1 MRFKIGNDIILGED
15 SPYRLLSPV
24 SGLSAPAIRT
34 ADGVYA
40 GVDGGYVSS
49 QLYGFRT
56 ITLSG
61 FYQGKTCEEADD
73 LRLGLMNKLH
83 IRQNYPIMITTFSGR
98 NYYTEGFIADVKSDI
113 TMPIAG
119 EFQITLIC
127 PDPIIYDGGDGSS
140 PQSSLLQQAFYKE
153 KPGGFIIPSS
163 MPVQWTSGQVATS
176 IMNIGSVKV
185 YPLIILKGT
194 YTNPKITNI
203 TTNEN
208 IKMNLTVSGNSELR
222 IDMKKRIITLNGV
235 SVASLRALDSI
246 WWGLERG
253 ENRIVLETDKQT
265 DTDFGNIIWRN
276 GFEGI

>member
-1 MRFKIGNDIILGED
+1 MRFKIGNDIILGGD
-15 SPYRLLSPV
+15 SAYKLVSPI

-61 FYQGKTCEEADD
+61 FYKGESCQEADD

-83 IRQNYPIMITTFSGR
+83 IRQNYPIMISTFSGR

-113 TMPIAG
+113 TMPTAG

-127 PDPIIYDGGDGSS
+127 PDPIIYDGGDGTS
-140 PQSSLLQQAFYKE
+140 PQSSLLQQVFYKE
-153 KPGGFIIPSS
+153 KPGGFTIPSD
-163 MPVQWTSGQVATS
+163 MPVQWVAGQVATS
-176 IMNIGSVKV
+176 IMNTGSVEV

-203 TTNEN
+203 VTNQH
-208 IKMNLTVSGNSELR
+208 IKMDLIISGDSELR

-235 SVASLRALDSI
+235 SVASSRALDST
-246 WWGLERG
+246 WWSLKRG
-253 ENRIVLETDKQT
+253 ENRIVLETNKQT
-265 DTDFGNIIWRN
+265 DTDFGTIIWRN

>member
-1 MRFKIGNDIILGED
+1 MRFKIGNDIILGGD
-15 SPYRLLSPV
+15 SAYKLVSPI

-61 FYQGKTCEEADD
+61 FYKGESCQEADD

-83 IRQNYPIMITTFSGR
+83 IRQNYPIMISTFSGR

-113 TMPIAG
+113 TMPTAG

-127 PDPIIYDGGDGSS
+127 PDPIIYDGGDGTS
-140 PQSSLLQQAFYKE
+140 PQSSLLQQVFYKE
-153 KPGGFIIPSS
+153 KPGGFTIPSD
-163 MPVQWTSGQVATS
+163 MPVQWVSGQVATS
-176 IMNIGSVKV
+176 IMNTGSVEV
-185 YPLIILKGT
+185 YPLIILKGA

-203 TTNEN
+203 VTNQH
-208 IKMNLTVSGNSELR
+208 IKMNLTISGDSELR

-235 SVASLRALDSI
+235 SVASSRVLDST
-246 WWGLERG
+246 WWSLKRG
-253 ENRIVLETDKQT
+253 ENRIVLETNKQT
-265 DTDFGNIIWRN
+265 DTDFGTIIWRN

>member
-1 MRFKIGNDIILGED
+1 MRFKIGNDIILGGD
-15 SPYRLLSPV
+15 SAYKLVSPI

-56 ITLSG
+56 ITLTG
-61 FYQGKTCEEADD
+61 FYKGTNCEETDD

-127 PDPIIYDGGDGSS
+127 PDPIIYDGGDGAS
-140 PQSSLLQQAFYKE
+140 PQSSLLQQLFYKE
-153 KPGGFIIPSS
+153 KPGGFTIPSD
-163 MPVQWTSGQVATS
+163 MPVQWTPGQVATS
-176 IMNIGSVKV
+176 IMNMGSVKV

-194 YTNPKITNI
+194 YTNPKVRNIITD
-203 TTNEN
+203 EYV
-208 IKMNLTVSGNSELR
+208 KMNLTVSGDSELR

-235 SVASLRALDSI
+235 SVASSRTADST
-246 WWGLERG
+246 WWGLDRG
-253 ENRIVLETDKQT
+253 ENRIVLETDSQS
-265 DTDFGNIIWRN
+265 DTEFGSIIWRN

>member
-1 MRFKIGNDIILGED
+1 MRFKIGNDIILGGD
-15 SPYRLLSPV
+15 SAYKLVSPI

-56 ITLSG
+56 ITLTG
-61 FYQGKTCEEADD
+61 FYKGTNCEETDD

-127 PDPIIYDGGDGSS
+127 PDPIIYDGGDGAS
-140 PQSSLLQQAFYKE
+140 PQSSLLQQLFYKE
-153 KPGGFIIPSS
+153 KPGGFTIPSD
-163 MPVQWTSGQVATS
+163 MPVQWTPGQVATS

-194 YTNPKITNI
+194 YTNPKVRNIITD
-203 TTNEN
+203 EYV
-208 IKMNLTVSGNSELR
+208 KMNLTVSGDSELR

-235 SVASLRALDSI
+235 SVASSRTADST
-246 WWGLERG
+246 WWGLNRG
-253 ENRIVLETDKQT
+253 ENRIVLETDSQS
-265 DTDFGNIIWRN
+265 DTEFGSIIWRN

>member
-1 MRFKIGNDIILGED
+1 MRFKIGNDIILGGD
-15 SPYRLLSPV
+15 SAYKLVSPI

-61 FYQGKTCEEADD
+61 FYQGDTCQEADD

-113 TMPIAG
+113 TMPVAG

-127 PDPIIYDGGDGSS
+127 PDPIIYDGGDGAS
-140 PQSSLLQQAFYKE
+140 PQSSLLQQVFYKE
-153 KPGGFIIPSS
+153 KPGGFTIPSD
-163 MPVQWTSGQVATS
+163 MPVQWVSGQVATS
-176 IMNIGSVKV
+176 IMNSGSVEV

-203 TTNEN
+203 TTNQYVRLSVN
-208 IKMNLTVSGNSELR
+208 AVGQAELR
-222 IDMKKRIITLNGV
+222 IDMKRRIITLNGV
-235 SVASLRALDSI
+235 SIAGSRGIDSTWWSLK
-246 WWGLERG
+246 RG
-253 ENRIVLETDKQT
+253 ENRIVLETSNQT
-265 DTDFGNIIWRN
+265 DTDFGTIIWRN

>member
-1 MRFKIGNDIILGED
+1 MRFKIGNDIILGGD
-15 SPYRLLSPV
+15 SAYKLVSPI

-61 FYQGKTCEEADD
+61 FYQGESCQEADD

-83 IRQNYPIMITTFSGR
+83 IRQNYPIMISTFSGR

-113 TMPIAG
+113 TMPTAG

-127 PDPIIYDGGDGSS
+127 PDPIIYDGGDGTS
-140 PQSSLLQQAFYKE
+140 PQSSLLQQVFCKE
-153 KPGGFIIPSS
+153 KPGGFTIPSD
-163 MPVQWTSGQVATS
+163 MPVQWVSGQVATS
-176 IMNIGSVKV
+176 IMNTGSVEV
-185 YPLIILKGT
+185 YPLIILKGA

-203 TTNEN
+203 VTNQH
-208 IKMNLTVSGNSELR
+208 IKMNLTISGDSELR

-235 SVASLRALDSI
+235 SVASLRALDST
-246 WWGLERG
+246 WWSLKRG
-253 ENRIVLETDKQT
+253 ENRIVLETNKQT
-265 DTDFGNIIWRN
+265 DTDFGTIIWRN

>member
-1 MRFKIGNDIILGED
+1 MRFKIGNDIILGGD
-15 SPYRLLSPV
+15 SAYKLVSPI

-56 ITLSG
+56 ITLTG
-61 FYQGKTCEEADD
+61 FYKGTNCEETDD

-127 PDPIIYDGGDGSS
+127 PDPIIYDGGDGAS
-140 PQSSLLQQAFYKE
+140 PQSSLLQQLFYKE
-153 KPGGFIIPSS
+153 KPGGFTIPSD
-163 MPVQWTSGQVATS
+163 MPVQWTPGQVATS

-194 YTNPKITNI
+194 YTNPKVRNI
-203 TTNEN
+203 VTDEYV
-208 IKMNLTVSGNSELR
+208 KMNLTVSGDSELR

-235 SVASLRALDSI
+235 SVASSRTADST
-246 WWGLERG
+246 WWGLNRG
-253 ENRIVLETDKQT
+253 ENRIVLETDSQS
-265 DTDFGNIIWRN
+265 DTEFGSIIWRN

>member
-1 MRFKIGNDIILGED
+1 M
-15 SPYRLLSPV
+15 
-24 SGLSAPAIRT
+24 SAPAIRT

-61 FYQGKTCEEADD
+61 FYKGESCQEADD

-83 IRQNYPIMITTFSGR
+83 IRQNYPIMISTFSGR

-113 TMPIAG
+113 TMPTAG

-127 PDPIIYDGGDGSS
+127 PDPIIYDGGDGTS
-140 PQSSLLQQAFYKE
+140 PQSSLLQQVFYKE
-153 KPGGFIIPSS
+153 KPGGFTIPSD
-163 MPVQWTSGQVATS
+163 MPVQWVSGQVATS
-176 IMNIGSVKV
+176 IMNTGSVEV

-203 TTNEN
+203 ITNEN
-208 IKMNLTVSGNSELR
+208 IKMNLTISGDSELR

-235 SVASLRALDSI
+235 SVASSRALHST
-246 WWGLERG
+246 WWSLKRG
-253 ENRIVLETDKQT
+253 ENRIVLETNKQT
-265 DTDFGNIIWRN
+265 DTDFGTIIWRN